1 MVASIYWV
9 RYFYHGY
16 KTDKENK
23 IWNEERNKR
32 MNSIDD
38 CFQLVGVKSRKD
50 GEHVECYAPCVPTY
64 VEVKDGVVQ
73 NVTLISGGGGAG
85 GNFGATAGC
94 VGAGGTGVVGVAGT
108 SGDSGPTGPCG
119 TSGRTVHYVDV
130 GKMSRKEA
138 EELLDKI
145 HPPKKRI
152 LR

>member
-1 MVASIYWV
+1 MIKEAIDFVCNNLWVVASIYWV

-50 GEHVECYAPCVPTY
+50 GEHVEYYAPHVPTY

-73 NVTLISGGGGAG
+73 NVTLISGGGGGAG
-85 GNFGATAGC
+85 GNFGATVGC
-94 VGAGGTGVVGVAGT
+94 GGAG
-108 SGDSGPTGPCG
+108 
-119 TSGRTVHYVDV
+119 
-130 GKMSRKEA
+130 
-138 EELLDKI
+138 ELVL
-145 HPPKKRI
+145 
-152 LR
+152 LV